1 MPSDVLPH
9 ASARG
14 RRRHGHFVVPR
25 PHDRHGRVQFR
36 DHFALATAHGEDHG
50 LDRPSFRQDRLE
62 RYLDWYARHLA
73 AR

>member
-1 MPSDVLPH
+1 
-9 ASARG
+9 
-14 RRRHGHFVVPR
+14 VPR